1 MKDVTR
7 STTATGDRPAAIVE
21 GRRRALPN
29 GMWGVALLVATEA
42 ALFGTLLATY
52 YYLRFQTTQ
61 WPPAG
66 VEDPKVTLPLVLTGV
81 LVLTTVPMFL
91 AARSV
96 RNGLR
101 RPALGLIAFAVL
113 LQAGYLAVQIIL
125 YKGDLDRF
133 SPRDTAYGSIYFTM
147 LAADHV
153 HVLLG
158 IVLNLAIV
166 VRLSTGL
173 TNYRLIA
180 VRVAAFYWYFVA
192 AVTVLVVLTQLSPA
206 L

>member
-7 STTATGDRPAAIVE
+7 SQDATEPRAAAIVDAS
-21 GRRRALPN
+21 RRAFPN
-29 GMWGVALLVATEA
+29 GMWGVALVVATEG

-52 YYLRFQTTQ
+52 YYLRFQTTV

-66 VEDPKVTLPLVLTGV
+66 IDDPKITLPLVLTGV
-81 LVLTTVPMFL
+81 LVLTTIPMFL
-91 AARSV
+91 AVRAI

-101 RPALGLIAFAVL
+101 RPALGLIAFAALV
-113 LQAGYLAVQIIL
+113 QAGYLAVQIIL
-125 YKGDLDRF
+125 YKGDLDKF

-153 HVLLG
+153 HVLIGILLNLG
-158 IVLNLAIV
+158 IVA
-166 VRLSTGL
+166 RLSTGL

-180 VRVAAFYWYFVA
+180 VRVVAFYWYFVA
-192 AVTVLVVLTQLSPA
+192 AVTVLVVLTQLSPS